1 MAYIKRVKYSVKDD
15 VELKDELLELLVNE
29 KGLKRT
35 KASQLVF
42 YGVPMSLIRWSNYLK
57 PSEVEIYLEE
67 YQEDTT
73 EEDIIS
79 DLGI

>member
-1 MAYIKRVKYSVKDD
+1 MAYIKRVKYVVRDD
-15 VELKDELLELLVNE
+15 AEVKDELIELLVNE

-42 YGVPMSLIRWSNYLK
+42 YGSPMSLIRWSNYLK
-57 PSEVEIYLEE
+57 PSEIEIYLEE
-67 YQEDTT
+67 YVEEN
-73 EEDIIS
+73 EEDILP